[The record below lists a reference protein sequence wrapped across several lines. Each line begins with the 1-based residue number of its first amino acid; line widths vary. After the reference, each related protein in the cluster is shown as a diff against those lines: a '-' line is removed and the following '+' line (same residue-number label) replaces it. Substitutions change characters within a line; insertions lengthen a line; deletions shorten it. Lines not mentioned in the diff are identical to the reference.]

1 MPAFLKNKWLWIG
14 LVLIAVIVVG
24 FSFMQNAGKAK
35 KAEVEKAAATR
46 VESPYAAIANG
57 KVDVEGGIIQ
67 IAARRGGVVREVLV
81 QEGDRV
87 VAGQILAR
95 QEDDEPRLALQS
107 ANADVAQAESQIRL
121 IQVEIRTAQREHDRL
136 QRLVAS
142 NFVAASRMDQARDAI
157 ATAQARLAAQQAS
170 VQTARARRDQAAYN
184 VELTVI
190 RAPQSG
196 RIVRRYA
203 NPGAGAST
211 LNVSNMFDLEPDAPR
226 IARAEIVE
234 SDIPNISAGQAVE
247 ITPEGDPSKVY
258 VGTVLRR
265 AAVFGPRKL
274 ASDDPLQRSE
284 GPVGWVVALDGPS
297 TPPNTLTRRLY
308 CADGVSDRRRP
319 PAPLPTDLTGR
330 LTGSCSARRACRS
343 AWPRRVCPRRTSW
356 CSGRSSPRRGCPA
369 AGPSCAPPCSATRC
383 RR

>member
-14 LVLIAVIVVG
+14 LVLVLLIGAGVFAVVSG
-24 FSFMQNAGKAK
+24 NKAK
-35 KAEVEKAAATR
+35 TAALAVQAETK
-46 VESPYAAIANG
+46 VESPYSAIANG
-57 KVDVEGGIIQ
+57 KIDVEGGIIQ

-107 ANADVAQAESQIRL
+107 ASADVAQAESQLRL
-121 IQVEIRTAQREHDRL
+121 INVEISTAQREYDRL
-136 QRLVAS
+136 QGLVAT
-142 NFVAASRMDQARDAI
+142 NFVAAQRLDQARDAI
-157 ATAQARLAAQQAS
+157 AAAQARLGAQQSA
-170 VQTARARRDQAAYN
+170 VQTARARRDQAAYT

-190 RAPQSG
+190 RSPANG

-234 SDIPNISAGQAVE
+234 ADIPNITVNQAVE
-247 ITPEGDPSKVY
+247 VTPEGDPTKVY

-265 AAVFGPRKL
+265 AAVFGARKL
-274 ASDDPLQRSE
+274 ASDDPSQRTDERVVEVVVS
-284 GPVGWVVALDGPS
+284 VGD
-297 TPPNTLTRRLY
+297 
-308 CADGVSDRRRP
+308 
-319 PAPLPTDLTGR
+319 APLLIGQ
-330 LTGSCSARRACRS
+330 
-343 AWPRRVCPRRTSW
+343 RVLVKFMKPGET
-356 CSGRSSPRRGCPA
+356 
-369 AGPSCAPPCSATRC
+369 AGATRAVSTGVPAN
-383 RR
+383 RSMQTPSRG